1 MKLLL
6 YIGAAVG
13 GMIGGYMPA
22 LLGDTNFLSG
32 WSLLG
37 GFIGTFVGLWAG
49 YKMGQYIDG

>member
-13 GMIGGYMPA
+13 GMIGGYLPV
-22 LLGDTNFLSG
+22 LFGDTSMLSG

-37 GFIGTFVGLWAG
+37 GFIGTIVGLWAG
-49 YKMGQYIDG
+49 YKMGQYFEG

>member
-13 GMIGGYMPA
+13 GMIGGYLPV
-22 LLGDTNFLSG
+22 LFGDTNMLSG

-37 GFIGTFVGLWAG
+37 GFVGTIVGLWVG
-49 YKMGQYIDG
+49 YKMGQYFEG